1 VAAPRS
7 PSSLVREVLLEYG
20 GVAQDAVRQYL
31 ASAARDDDV
40 YRLAADYP
48 LRGGRALR
56 ASFCIAGA
64 RVFGARVSDAVESA
78 VSLELLHN
86 SFLVRDDVEDESEE
100 RRGAPAL
107 HVLHGVP
114 TAVNVGDALTVLG
127 LRPLLRNRAVL
138 GPDLAWR
145 VLREAERMVRES
157 VEGQALELRWRQ
169 ENTLDLTDDDYLR
182 MTLKKTC
189 WYTTIYPSRVGALI
203 ATRGGVDL
211 DRFVRFGFFLGAA
224 FQIQDDLL
232 NLVGDHASYGKEI
245 DGDLGEGKRTLMLI
259 HLLRRSRGRDR
270 SRLAGVLAQPR
281 KSRRPE
287 DIRWMRDR
295 MDLSG
300 AIDHARR
307 VAHALAGAAIHE
319 FAMAYAGAPPSRDR
333 DFIGALPYWV
343 LERA

>member
-1 VAAPRS
+1 MNSA
-7 PSSLVREVLLEYG
+7 SSLVRDVLLEYG
-20 GVAQDAVRQYL
+20 GIAQQAVRGYL
-31 ASAARDDDV
+31 ATAARDDEV

-56 ASFCIAGA
+56 ASFCIAAA
-64 RVFGARVSDAVESA
+64 RVFGAPISDAVESA

-107 HVLHGVP
+107 HVLHGIP
-114 TAVNVGDALTVLG
+114 TAINVGDALTVLG
-127 LRPLLRNRAVL
+127 LRPLMKNRAVL
-138 GPDLAWR
+138 GPHLAWR
-145 VLREAERMVRES
+145 ILGEAERMVRES
-157 VEGQALELRWRQ
+157 VEGQALELRWRF
-169 ENTLDLTDDDYLR
+169 ENVLALTDDDYLR

-203 ATRGGVDL
+203 ATRGAVDL

-259 HLLRRSRGRDR
+259 HLLRAAPDAERR
-270 SRLAGVLAQPR
+270 RLAGILAQPR
-281 KSRRPE
+281 SARRAA
-287 DIRWMRDR
+287 DIRWIRGR
-295 MDLSG
+295 MDRCG
-300 AIDHARR
+300 AIEHARQ
-307 VAHALAGAAIHE
+307 VAHALAGAAMHE
-319 FAMAYAGAPPSRDR
+319 FNVAYRAVPDSRDR
-333 DFIGALPYWV
+333 RFIEALPYWV